1 MPDDPATRPTVTI
14 EPGRHRRIAGGHP
27 WAYSNE
33 VRMDVAAKALPRGSL
48 ATLAAADGRKLG
60 VASFNP
66 NALVAARILDRDA
79 GRAIDRAFFVQRLER
94 ALALRR
100 RLYAEPYYR
109 LVHAEA
115 DGLPGLVIDRYCE
128 VLVAQ
133 LNTAGMARLEA
144 EIVAAAADVLAPR
157 AIVLRNDSSARG
169 VEGLEDE
176 ARVALGS
183 IEGPVEL
190 HENGARYR
198 ADVLGGQ
205 KTGWFYD
212 QRENRRFVAGIA
224 SGARVLDVYCYAGG
238 FAVLAARAGA
248 DRVLGIDRSEPA
260 LALAAASAEING
272 QGKTC
277 RFARGEAFHEL
288 ARLGEAGERFDVV
301 FADPPAFVKSK
312 KDLAPGLRGYRKL
325 ARLAAALV
333 APGGV
338 LFLASCSHN
347 VTPEDFAEAV
357 RRGLVDAGRTGSI
370 LMSAGAAPDH
380 PVHPAL
386 PESAY
391 LKAMTLALE

>member
-157 AIVLRNDSSARG
+157 AIVLRNDSS
-169 VEGLEDE
+169 
-176 ARVALGS
+176 
-183 IEGPVEL
+183 
-190 HENGARYR
+190 
-198 ADVLGGQ
+198 
-205 KTGWFYD
+205 
-212 QRENRRFVAGIA
+212 
-224 SGARVLDVYCYAGG
+224 
-238 FAVLAARAGA
+238 
-248 DRVLGIDRSEPA
+248 
-260 LALAAASAEING
+260 
-272 QGKTC
+272 
-277 RFARGEAFHEL
+277 
-288 ARLGEAGERFDVV
+288 
-301 FADPPAFVKSK
+301 
-312 KDLAPGLRGYRKL
+312 
-325 ARLAAALV
+325 
-333 APGGV
+333 
-338 LFLASCSHN
+338 
-347 VTPEDFAEAV
+347 
-357 RRGLVDAGRTGSI
+357 
-370 LMSAGAAPDH
+370 
-380 PVHPAL
+380 
-386 PESAY
+386 
-391 LKAMTLALE
+391 